1 MLKKLLL
8 EKKSSVLKK
17 WFNSVVDTYPTDTR
31 RFLKEQKDQFANPV
45 GSTISRELESLL
57 EELLQGMDSKKVS
70 QFLDNVIRIRAIQDF
85 TPSEAIGF
93 IFSLKKV
100 IREELGDEIRESG
113 LYKELLE
120 LESEIDKL
128 GLLAFDIYMQCREK
142 TYEIKVNELNNRIRG
157 PMQGRK
163 SQRIEKP

>member
-8 EKKSSVLKK
+8 EKKSTVLKK
-17 WFNSVVDTYPTDTR
+17 WFKSVVDTYPADTR

-93 IFSLKKV
+93 IFSLKKA

-128 GLLAFDIYMQCREK
+128 GLLAFNIYMQCREK
-142 TYEIKVNELNNRIRG
+142 TYEIKVNELSNRIRG

-163 SQRIEKP
+163 SQRIEKL